1 MCVIYRYLKK
11 KISGFIF
18 FFFLEEDRRFV
29 SKERKF
35 KVKVFVI
42 ILFIFL
48 FNVFFSFIRTFFK
61 SRRFYFNLSSVSRIF
76 INIELLDRDFLW
88 SMFEGEKFQWYQK
101 QLYQVLGKGVDYFL
115 YFKIEKKVV
124 KFINSKFRKEGGGLM

>member
-1 MCVIYRYLKK
+1 MKK
-11 KISGFIF
+11 KISGFIFF

-76 INIELLDRDFLW
+76 INIELLDRDFFW
-88 SMFEGEKFQWYQK
+88 SMFEGEK
-101 QLYQVLGKGVDYFL
+101 L
-115 YFKIEKKVV
+115 
-124 KFINSKFRKEGGGLM
+124 